1 MICIFLFVP
10 HANYAPQ
17 KMFSYAELTLP
28 QGSILTGLSYESVFV
43 VDYQRYKNIGTKNN
57 RCKKLSEKAFLR
69 EDKKEGKRFIQ
80 DEDLT
85 KT

>member
-1 MICIFLFVP
+1 MP
-10 HANYAPQ
+10 PQ

-43 VDYQRYKNIGTKNN
+43 ADYQRYKNIGTKNN

>member
-1 MICIFLFVP
+1 MRRTYTRVCLWLII
-10 HANYAPQ
+10 
-17 KMFSYAELTLP
+17 SD
-28 QGSILTGLSYESVFV
+28 I
-43 VDYQRYKNIGTKNN
+43 KNIGTKNN